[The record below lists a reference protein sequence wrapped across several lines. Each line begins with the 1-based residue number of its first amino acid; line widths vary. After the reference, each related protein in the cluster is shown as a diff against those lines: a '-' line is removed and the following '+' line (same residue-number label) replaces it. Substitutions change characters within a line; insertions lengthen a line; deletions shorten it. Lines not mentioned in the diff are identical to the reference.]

1 MLKQLTFVTSPL
13 LFTWVK
19 NVYSLGT
26 QTGTTSAQLPTAH
39 AHSDTYSH
47 MAVHKSPVVQT
58 FIHRFK
64 TYLSPSKKGN
74 FNLLNDHL
82 YPQST
87 APINNQNERKIGKE

>member
-13 LFTWVK
+13 PFTWVK

-26 QTGTTSAQLPTAH
+26 QTGTNGAQLPTG
-39 AHSDTYSH
+39 SSRSTTYPPTP
-47 MAVHKSPVVQT
+47 VHKSPVVRRLMHQ
-58 FIHRFK
+58 ISAH
-64 TYLSPSKKGN
+64 LSPSKIRH
-74 FNLLNDHL
+74 FNPLHSHL